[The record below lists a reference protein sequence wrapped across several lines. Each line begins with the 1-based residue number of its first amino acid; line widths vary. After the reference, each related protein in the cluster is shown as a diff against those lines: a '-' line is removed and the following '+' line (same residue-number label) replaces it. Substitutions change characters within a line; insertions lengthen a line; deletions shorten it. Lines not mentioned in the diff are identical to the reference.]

1 MAIFLLSWLRNPEI
15 EFILEGMVYCHC
27 ANNNGLKEIMQ
38 YTKKLYF
45 PEKNASRSFN

>member
-1 MAIFLLSWLRNPEI
+1 MAIFLLSWLRSPEI

-45 PEKNASRSFN
+45 P